1 MGSTVCSVGWTVP
14 TQFSF
19 LSLQVLSETSSCL
32 YISGTNHPSTDNM
45 KIYKDV
51 FSGDEL
57 FSDTYPMKLVDD
69 CVYEVYGKHISR
81 TEGDIQL
88 AGSNASAEGADADEG
103 GDSST
108 VSGVDLVLNHR
119 LTETGFGSK
128 KDYMV
133 YLKDYMKK
141 VVKYLEE
148 NDRTSEVDTFK
159 KNINGVMKD
168 LLGKFKDL
176 QFYQGESM
184 NPAAMIALIDYREID
199 GEERP
204 VIMFFKHGLEEE
216 KV

>member
-1 MGSTVCSVGWTVP
+1 MG
-14 TQFSF
+14 

-32 YISGTNHPSTDNM
+32 YISGTNSPTTPNM

-88 AGSNASAEGADADEG
+88 EGSNASAEGADGDEG
-103 GDSST
+103 GDAST

-148 NDRTSEVDTFK
+148 NDRAGEVDTFK
-159 KNINGVMKD
+159 KNINNVMKE

-176 QFYQGESM
+176 QFFTGESM
-184 NPAAMIALIDYREID
+184 DADAMILIMDYKEYQ

-204 VIMFFKHGLEEE
+204 VLMAFKHGLTEE
-216 KV
+216 KC

>member
-1 MGSTVCSVGWTVP
+1 MG
-14 TQFSF
+14 

-32 YISGTNHPSTDNM
+32 YISGTNHPTTDNM

-81 TEGDIQL
+81 TEG
-88 AGSNASAEGADADEG
+88 ADADEG
-103 GDSST
+103 GDAST

-133 YLKDYMKK
+133 YLKDYMKR

-159 KNINGVMKD
+159 KNING
-168 LLGKFKDL
+168 
-176 QFYQGESM
+176 
-184 NPAAMIALIDYREID
+184 
-199 GEERP
+199 
-204 VIMFFKHGLEEE
+204 
-216 KV
+216 

>member
-1 MGSTVCSVGWTVP
+1 MG
-14 TQFSF
+14 F
-19 LSLQVLSETSSCL
+19 LPLLLQSDGCLCYQGKLSYLSNT
-32 YISGTNHPSTDNM
+32 M

-69 CVYEVYGKHISR
+69 CIYEVYGKHEVR
-81 TEGDIQL
+81 TLGDVQL
-88 AGSNASAEGADADEG
+88 EGSNASAEEMEEG
-103 GDSST
+103 TEEASE
-108 VSGVDLVLNHR
+108 SGVDLVLNHR
-119 LTETGFGSK
+119 LVETGFAK
-128 KDYMV
+128 KNDYMA

-148 NDRTSEVDTFK
+148 NNRSGEVDTFK
-159 KNINGVMKD
+159 KNINGVMKG
-168 LLGKFKDL
+168 LLGKFNDL

-184 NPAAMIALIDYREID
+184 NPAAMVALIDYREIE